1 MLPATSTNTAES
13 DFRALT
19 LVKEPKEL
27 VPRSARCL
35 DDLMQRAFREIAG
48 VHRHD
53 DSMTVSGDAE
63 RPDGFSDWPRSSL
76 PSYVRRVA
84 RTWTGP
90 HHLRE
95 PSTSTTWSQ

>member
-1 MLPATSTNTAES
+1 LVDPMLPATSTNTAES

-53 DSMTVSGDAE
+53 DSM
-63 RPDGFSDWPRSSL
+63 R
-76 PSYVRRVA
+76 
-84 RTWTGP
+84 
-90 HHLRE
+90 
-95 PSTSTTWSQ
+95 